1 MKKIY
6 ALLSGMLLL
15 PAVSFAAGEAK
26 NYPGFLNVEM
36 GGEKIADNQ
45 PSSITITPTGEGI
58 CNFLL
63 PNLTIDPGGAP
74 LPLGDIALEN
84 VSVTASGNEDT
95 YKGETKDMTLMGGMI
110 IADVKLDGKIR
121 DNVADMKIDVMWTN
135 TGGDPMPINVTFTT
149 DKIDLSGITGLVDDD
164 CTATY
169 YDLNGCRLTAAPA
182 NGLYIRVTRDG
193 GKVTR

>member
-1 MKKIY
+1 MKKFY

-15 PAVSFAAGEAK
+15 PAMAFAAGDAK
-26 NYPGFLNVEM
+26 DYPGYLNVEM

-45 PSSITITPTGEGI
+45 PSSITITPTGGGT

-63 PNLTIDPGGAP
+63 PDLTIDMGGSP

-84 VSVTASGNEDT
+84 VTVTSTDGKES
-95 YKGETKDMTLMGGMI
+95 YKGSKKDMTLMGGMI
-110 IADVKLDGKIR
+110 IADVDLNGTIV
-121 DNVADMKIDVMWTN
+121 NNIADMKIDVMWTN

-149 DKIDLSGITGLVDDD
+149 NKNGESGVAELTTDES
-164 CTATY
+164 ATY
-169 YDLNGCRLTAAPA
+169 YDLNGRRLTAAPTE
-182 NGLYIRVTRDG
+182 GLYIRVTKAG

>member
-1 MKKIY
+1 M
-6 ALLSGMLLL
+6 
-15 PAVSFAAGEAK
+15 
-26 NYPGFLNVEM
+26 
-36 GGEKIADNQ
+36 
-45 PSSITITPTGEGI
+45 
-58 CNFLL
+58 
-63 PNLTIDPGGAP
+63 
-74 LPLGDIALEN
+74 
-84 VSVTASGNEDT
+84 TASGNEDT

-169 YDLNGCRLTAAPA
+169 YDLNGRHLTAAPA

>member
-1 MKKIY
+1 MKKFY

-15 PAVSFAAGEAK
+15 PAVAFAAGDAK
-26 NYPGFLNVEM
+26 DYPGYLNVEM

-45 PSSITITPTGEGI
+45 PSSITITPTGDGT

-63 PNLTIDPGGAP
+63 PDLTIDMGGSP

-84 VSVTASGNEDT
+84 VTVTSADGKES
-95 YKGETKDMTLMGGMI
+95 YKGSKKDMTLMEGMI
-110 IADVKLDGKIR
+110 IADVNLNGTIV
-121 DNVADMKIDVMWTN
+121 NNIADMKIDVMWTN

-149 DKIDLSGITGLVDDD
+149 NKNGESGIADITADES
-164 CTATY
+164 ATY
-169 YDLNGCRLTAAPA
+169 YDLNGRRLTSVPTE
-182 NGLYIRVTRDG
+182 GLYIRVTKAG

>member
-6 ALLSGMLLL
+6 ALLGGMLLL

-63 PNLTIDPGGAP
+63 PNLTIDLGGAP

-84 VSVTASGNEDT
+84 VSLAVT
-95 YKGETKDMTLMGGMI
+95 
-110 IADVKLDGKIR
+110 
-121 DNVADMKIDVMWTN
+121 
-135 TGGDPMPINVTFTT
+135 TF
-149 DKIDLSGITGLVDDD
+149 
-164 CTATY
+164 
-169 YDLNGCRLTAAPA
+169 APA
-182 NGLYIRVTRDG
+182 SSSINSIISQFSSLSSTKRTCIPAMSSRIYCSSSADRESLSTDCIISTYRMSLSANRIVLSTDRIPSSTNRIFSSTNRVPSSADR
-193 GKVTR
+193 RPS

>member
-1 MKKIY
+1 
-6 ALLSGMLLL
+6 
-15 PAVSFAAGEAK
+15 
-26 NYPGFLNVEM
+26 
-36 GGEKIADNQ
+36 
-45 PSSITITPTGEGI
+45 
-58 CNFLL
+58 
-63 PNLTIDPGGAP
+63 
-74 LPLGDIALEN
+74 
-84 VSVTASGNEDT
+84 
-95 YKGETKDMTLMGGMI
+95 MTLMGGMI

-169 YDLNGCRLTAAPA
+169 YDLNGRRLTAAPA

>member
-1 MKKIY
+1 MKKFY

-15 PAVSFAAGEAK
+15 PAIAFAAGDAK
-26 NYPGFLNVEM
+26 DYPGYLNVEM

-45 PSSITITPTGEGI
+45 PSSITITPTGEGT

-63 PNLTIDPGGAP
+63 PDLTIDMGGSP

-84 VSVTASGNEDT
+84 VTVTSADGKES
-95 YKGETKDMTLMGGMI
+95 YKGSTKGMTLMEGMI
-110 IADVKLDGKIR
+110 IADVSLNGTIV
-121 DNVADMKIDVMWTN
+121 NNIADMKIDVMWTN

-149 DKIDLSGITGLVDDD
+149 NKNGESGIAEVTTDES
-164 CTATY
+164 ATY
-169 YDLNGCRLTAAPA
+169 YDLNGRRLTAAPTE
-182 NGLYIRVTRDG
+182 GLYIRVTKAG